1 MNTTHCCGAVFYMVL
16 LDLHCL
22 RFSASHCGPQHWRHA
37 FPGHLPFKLLFWGG
51 GPSLV
56 LVAQCCITAA
66 VVDKGYG
73 Q

>member
-22 RFSASHCGPQHWRHA
+22 HSLHLLWTTTLETRFSWA
-37 FPGHLPFKLLFWGG
+37 FAIKLLFWGG

-56 LVAQCCITAA
+56 FGGSVLYYCCR
-66 VVDKGYG
+66 G
-73 Q
+73 